1 MTIDTNVMEETAS
14 SHLPGPGDCHQF
26 HADVHALR
34 GEFRSPIRQRIEPHI
49 PITLNDRRGGHLTRY
64 IEDVNIEGLIFVK
77 RAFTRVSG
85 SISEKHGA
93 WVTLAATVL
102 EDVNFLEV
110 LTADRV
116 VAQVSTEH
124 TYVNGHVPR
133 VSFLG
138 TKFENVKINGIP
150 VEIEYDFDVCG
161 PKPAGDRAYVTN
173 NTFTAQAREKMSE
186 IANSEFL
193 FGRART
199 NYADLHRRMSQPFA
213 ETAGTNITCSVV
225 RKIIIDKVKD
235 QLPGVDTVGHLLAIP
250 DFGVVALG
258 EVIVGLEDPVST
270 VPPGP
275 MCETRNG
282 NPRRL
287 SNYFELTMLNMELGC
302 VGAGSVQVGKTK
314 TNGNTIP

>member
-1 MTIDTNVMEETAS
+1 MTIDIEEETS
-14 SHLPGPGDCHQF
+14 SLPMPPPGYCHQF

-34 GEFRSPIRQRIEPHI
+34 GDFRAPILQRIEPHI

-102 EDVNFLEV
+102 EGVNFLEV

-124 TYVNGHVPR
+124 AFRDGHVPR

-138 TKFENVKINGIP
+138 TKFENLKINGIP
-150 VEIEYDFDVCG
+150 VGIEYDFDVCG
-161 PKPAGDRAYVTN
+161 PKPARDQPYNTN
-173 NTFTAQAREKMSE
+173 ETFTAQARERMRE

-199 NYADLHRRMSQPFA
+199 NYAGVQRAMSQPFG
-213 ETAGTNITCSVV
+213 ETIGSNITCSVV
-225 RKIIIDKVKD
+225 RRIIIDEVRE
-235 QLPGVDTVGHLLAIP
+235 QLPGVQTVGHLLAIP

-258 EVIVGLEDPVST
+258 EVIVGLENPTPITPRGPICEST
-270 VPPGP
+270 
-275 MCETRNG
+275 NG
-282 NPRRL
+282 NPQRL

-302 VGAGSVQVGKTK
+302 VGTGSVQVGKTK
-314 TNGNTIP
+314 TNGNTNP

>member
-1 MTIDTNVMEETAS
+1 MTIDIEEETAS
-14 SHLPGPGDCHQF
+14 LTMPPPGYCHQF

-34 GEFRSPIRQRIEPHI
+34 GDFRAPIRQRIEPHI

-124 TYVNGHVPR
+124 AFEDGHVPR

-138 TKFENVKINGIP
+138 TKFENLKINGIP
-150 VEIEYDFDVCG
+150 VGIEYDFNVCG
-161 PKPAGDRAYVTN
+161 PRPTGDRSYLSNEDFAN
-173 NTFTAQAREKMSE
+173 GARKKMSK

-199 NYADLHRRMSQPFA
+199 NYAVLDRTMSQPL
-213 ETAGTNITCSVV
+213 EERAGSNVTCSVV
-225 RKIIIDKVKD
+225 RRIIIDELKE
-235 QLPGVDTVGHLLAIP
+235 QLPGVDTVGHLLVIP

-258 EVIVGLEDPVST
+258 EVIVGLENPTPT
-270 VPPGP
+270 VPRGP
-275 MCETRNG
+275 MCESGNG
-282 NPRRL
+282 NPPRL

>member
-1 MTIDTNVMEETAS
+1 MTIDIEEETAAATVP
-14 SHLPGPGDCHQF
+14 PGYCHQF
-26 HADVHALR
+26 HADVSALH
-34 GEFRSPIRQRIEPHI
+34 GEFRAPIRQRIESHI

-64 IEDVNIEGLIFVK
+64 VEDINIEGLIFVK

-85 SISEKHGA
+85 SISEKYGA

-102 EDVNFLEV
+102 EGVNFLEV

-124 TYVNGHVPR
+124 AFRDGHVPR

-138 TKFENVKINGIP
+138 TKFENLKINGIS
-150 VEIEYDFDVCG
+150 VGIEYDFDVCG
-161 PKPAGDRAYVTN
+161 PRPARDQTYNTN
-173 NTFTAQAREKMSE
+173 EAFTAQARERINE

-199 NYADLHRRMSQPFA
+199 NYAGLQRVMSEPFG
-213 ETAGTNITCSVV
+213 ERVGSNVTCSVV
-225 RKIIIDKVKD
+225 RRIIIDEVRE
-235 QLPGVDTVGHLLAIP
+235 QLPGVQTVGHLLAIP
-250 DFGVVALG
+250 EFGVVALG
-258 EVIVGLEDPVST
+258 EVVVGLENPQPIT
-270 VPPGP
+270 PRGP
-275 MCETRNG
+275 MCESTNG
-282 NPRRL
+282 HPQRL

-314 TNGNTIP
+314 TNGNTNP